1 MSMNEQELKVLV
13 GVYQRRLT
21 DAYAQAIALEAKT
34 LVQQEI
40 INNLQQQLQEQIPKK
55 ITKKPDVGEF

>member
-1 MSMNEQELKVLV
+1 MNEQELKVLV
-13 GVYQRRLT
+13 SVYQRRLT
-21 DAYAQAIALEAKT
+21 DAYAQAIALEAKS

-55 ITKKPDVGEF
+55 ITKKPDAGEF

>member
-1 MSMNEQELKVLV
+1 LV

-55 ITKKPDVGEF
+55 ITKKPDAGEF

>member
-1 MSMNEQELKVLV
+1 MNEQELKVLV

-55 ITKKPDVGEF
+55 ITKKPDAGEF